1 MQNSKA
7 MLTFPF
13 FDGKYY
19 FWANLIQK
27 IKIVNLRGNSVLKLI
42 QICRIQWLCFHIS
55 AIDQQ

>member
-13 FDGKYY
+13 FDGKYS

-27 IKIVNLRGNSVLKLI
+27 IESVNLRGKSVLKLI
-42 QICRIQWLCFHIS
+42 QMWKIQWLCFHIS
-55 AIDQQ
+55 VIDHK